1 MGFSL
6 GDIVSVGTLGL
17 VDGDELIGGLTGQAG
32 ADAANAAA
40 QAQLQGIR
48 ESNDLQRDFFNAY
61 SGLTDFQRGIGN
73 QALSLYGGMYG
84 LTPGYNPAGSVTFGE
99 DGELVTTPGT
109 SPTGG
114 SPSGTGTPDYSA
126 FFRSP
131 DFQFALDQ
139 GKRGLDS
146 TAAAGGNLFGG
157 NRLREAARF
166 NQGLATQQF
175 GNFSN
180 RLATLA
186 GLGPQTT
193 NQLGQTLQNTGN
205 QIGTGLQNMGATRA
219 SGYINAANA
228 QQQGMNNLLGL
239 GGLFV
244 GAL

>member
-1 MGFSL
+1 MGFGL
-6 GDIVSVGTLGL
+6 GDIISGATLGL
-17 VDGDELIGGLTGQAG
+17 IDGDELVDGFTGQAG

-40 QAQLQGIR
+40 QAQLTGIR
-48 ESNDLQRDFFNAY
+48 ESNQLQRDFFNAY

-84 LTPGYNPAGSVTFGE
+84 LTPGYNPAGAVSFDE
-99 DGELVTTPGT
+99 DGKLVTTPGT
-109 SPTGG
+109 APNGTTA
-114 SPSGTGTPDYSA
+114 SGTGTPDYSA

-131 DFQFALDQ
+131 DFLFAQQQ
-139 GKRGLDS
+139 GQRGLDA

-166 NQGLATQQF
+166 NQGLATQQI

-180 RLATLA
+180 RLAQLA
-186 GLGPQTT
+186 NLGPSTT
-193 NQLGQTLQNTGN
+193 NQLGATLQSTGN
-205 QIGTGLQNMGATRA
+205 NISQGLMGMGDARA
-219 SGYINAANA
+219 SGYLGAYGS
-228 QQQGMNNLLGL
+228 QQQGINNLLGL

>member
-1 MGFSL
+1 MGFGL
-6 GDIVSVGTLGL
+6 GDIVSAGTFGL
-17 VDGDELIGGLTGQAG
+17 VDGDELLGGLTGANA

-40 QAQLQGIR
+40 QAQLTGIR

-61 SGLTDFQRGIGN
+61 AGLTDFQRGIGN
-73 QALSLYGGMYG
+73 QALSLYGGMFG

-99 DGELVTTPGT
+99 DGELVTTPGVA
-109 SPTGG
+109 PTGT
-114 SPSGTGTPDYSA
+114 SAAGTMRPDYSA
-126 FFRSP
+126 FFNSP

-180 RLATLA
+180 RLAQLA
-186 GLGPQTT
+186 NLGPSST
-193 NQLGQTLQNTGN
+193 NQLGQTLQTTGN
-205 QIGTGLQNMGATRA
+205 NISQGLQGMGDARA
-219 SGYINAANA
+219 SGYLGAYGS
-228 QQQGMNNLLGL
+228 QQQGINNLLGL
-239 GGLFV
+239 GGVFAGLI
-244 GAL
+244 

>member
-1 MGFSL
+1 MGFGL
-6 GDIVSVGTLGL
+6 GDIVSVGTFGL
-17 VDGDELIGGLTGQAG
+17 VDGDELLGGLTGANA

-61 SGLTDFQRGIGN
+61 AGLTDFQRGIGN

-84 LTPGYNPAGSVTFGE
+84 LTPGYNPGGSVRFGE
-99 DGELVTTPGT
+99 DGELITTPGT
-109 SPTGG
+109 APAG
-114 SPSGTGTPDYSA
+114 SGTSGTGTPDYSA

-131 DFQFALDQ
+131 DFDFALQQ
-139 GKRGLDS
+139 GQRGLDA

-157 NRLREAARF
+157 NRLREASQF

-180 RLATLA
+180 RLASLA

-205 QIGTGLQNMGATRA
+205 QIGQGLQNMGNVRG
-219 SGYINAANA
+219 SGYVNAANA
-228 QQQGMNNLLGL
+228 QQQGLNNLLGI
-239 GGLFV
+239 GGLFL
-244 GAL
+244 GAI